1 MHGSKDE
8 IKIKVASNFKIKKK
22 KKKKKNA
29 LHLNIFSVINI
40 QYKYCAYS
48 MFRWVNMSQVILK

>member
-8 IKIKVASNFKIKKK
+8 IKIKVASNFKIKK

-48 MFRWVNMSQVILK
+48 MFR

>member
-8 IKIKVASNFKIKKK
+8 IKIKVASNFNIKKK
-22 KKKKKNA
+22 KKKCFAFK
-29 LHLNIFSVINI
+29 HIFSVINI